1 MWEGLTAVDS
11 VEITVIDVIVNCSRS
26 CWIVGFAVEQLVIV
40 VFAIH
45 NHLKL
50 RAILDGMG

>member
-1 MWEGLTAVDS
+1 VREGLTDVDS
-11 VEITVIDVIVNCSRS
+11 VEITVIDVILNCSRS